1 MYPFLFRFENY
12 RAASDLEAERGARGK
27 AEDLVTNLRG
37 QLEGV
42 RAAEEA
48 ARAAAQRTLALLEAE
63 VSALKVQCT
72 FPFCRVRQQCIV

>member
-1 MYPFLFRFENY
+1 ME
-12 RAASDLEAERGARGK
+12 LEAERGARGK
-27 AEDLVTNLRG
+27 AEVLVSNLRS

-63 VSALKVQCT
+63 VSALKVQPGT
-72 FPFCRVRQQCIV
+72 LLLLLEIMQI